1 MGDVE
6 VPDPAASV
14 LAPEEAVQHP
24 GRRRRYREEVEGD
37 NRLAVVAKKRK
48 PPFAR
53 IAPPLNAPQI
63 PCDSHFRDHKAELLE
78 LAVDLRRSPVA
89 VFLYQPPD
97 QDSDLLGD
105 PRPAA
110 TRPGSPPPIEA
121 EAKTFP

>member
-53 IAPPLNAPQI
+53 IAPPLN
-63 PCDSHFRDHKAELLE
+63 
-78 LAVDLRRSPVA
+78 
-89 VFLYQPPD
+89 
-97 QDSDLLGD
+97 
-105 PRPAA
+105 
-110 TRPGSPPPIEA
+110 
-121 EAKTFP
+121 